1 MPVDPNGSGIQTPPE
16 SESDVVESQKG
27 GHPARSPAF
36 RAQTG
41 HVSERHAYYSKYYQ
55 KNKAAIRAKRKSR
68 YNSSIAVRNY
78 HKQKS
83 NEWYANHKVKTGT
96 SNRTIQTTSDG
107 KRLYSIRH
115 AASAIGFSVAY
126 FRDLTNKGIIPAA
139 SYRTEAK
146 WRLYTEGQIKLL
158 KRAVPLYPNQSVI
171 NQAQAVLF
179 CFWDDPETGLALTLN
194 KCISV
199 AIEKMQEKAKVK
211 NSRQIQL
218 KT

>member
-1 MPVDPNGSGIQTPPE
+1 MSKDLINSGAQTPPE
-16 SESDVVESQKG
+16 LDIVESQEG

-36 RAQTG
+36 RTQTG
-41 HVSERHAYYSKYYQ
+41 YVSERHAYYSKYYQ
-55 KNKAAIRAKRKSR
+55 RNKAVIRAKRKSR
-68 YNSSIAVRNY
+68 YNSSVAVRNY

-96 SNRTIQTTSDG
+96 SNRTIQTTPDG

-126 FRDLTNKGIIPAA
+126 FRDLTNKGIIPVA

-158 KRAVPLYPNQSVI
+158 KRAVPLYPKQTAI

-194 KCISV
+194 KCVSV
-199 AIEKMQEKAKVK
+199 AVKKMQEKAKIK
-211 NSRQIQL
+211 NSKQIQL